1 MKEFSQLRLRMG
13 KHVLLVRSKGEKPA
27 KVLEMRFSL
36 SNTIVKVP
44 DRQNEAL
51 WCHVMMGGK
60 VWQEVLA
67 QREEG
72 EESRIVQ
79 VLWSTVQH
87 HCSWLLIFPIQ
98 GDVKGETPTVTFLT
112 SIPVHVCETLL
123 DYLTSWLAVTG
134 WKEEY
139 GAWIYAVLT
148 RFIFPSLFLHIA
160 GSYCLGWRSP

>member
-27 KVLEMRFSL
+27 KVLEMRFSFS
-36 SNTIVKVP
+36 SNIIVKVP

-72 EESRIVQ
+72 DESRIVQ
-79 VLWSTVQH
+79 VPWSTP
-87 HCSWLLIFPIQ
+87 LL
-98 GDVKGETPTVTFLT
+98 
-112 SIPVHVCETLL
+112 
-123 DYLTSWLAVTG
+123 LA
-134 WKEEY
+134 
-139 GAWIYAVLT
+139 
-148 RFIFPSLFLHIA
+148 PHISNP
-160 GSYCLGWRSP
+160 G

>member
-1 MKEFSQLRLRMG
+1 M
-13 KHVLLVRSKGEKPA
+13 
-27 KVLEMRFSL
+27 
-36 SNTIVKVP
+36 P

-60 VWQEVLA
+60 VWQEVLV

-79 VLWSTVQH
+79 VLWSTE
-87 HCSWLLIFPIQ
+87 LLLFLRFPFQ
-98 GDVKGETPTVTFLT
+98 GDMKGESPTVTFLT

-134 WKEEY
+134 WKEGY

-160 GSYCLGWRSP
+160 GNYCLGWRSPWPQTWEANSETWHWNAPLSGQSRIQSRNIVKFQYLPTDHNKK

>member
-1 MKEFSQLRLRMG
+1 MG

-36 SNTIVKVP
+36 SNIIVKVP

-79 VLWSTVQH
+79 VLWSPP
-87 HCSWLLIFPIQ
+87 LLLFLRFPFQ
-98 GDVKGETPTVTFLT
+98 GDVKGESPTVTFLT

-134 WKEEY
+134 WKEGY

>member
-1 MKEFSQLRLRMG
+1 MG

-36 SNTIVKVP
+36 SDIILKVP

-79 VLWSTVQH
+79 VPWSTP
-87 HCSWLLIFPIQ
+87 LLLAPNISNP
-98 GDVKGETPTVTFLT
+98 GG
-112 SIPVHVCETLL
+112 CE
-123 DYLTSWLAVTG
+123 G
-134 WKEEY
+134 
-139 GAWIYAVLT
+139 
-148 RFIFPSLFLHIA
+148 
-160 GSYCLGWRSP
+160 